1 MKKRVVC
8 LAVAVLMLLALL
20 TGCQTPGQKNVLNL
34 KGAEAAKLLLAEE
47 RLNAQLLKNEGDIF
61 ENGAK
66 VYRDLAAIAQANL
79 YRYTYAETGV
89 SPTTIAFDS
98 AYPVVAPLG
107 WGQATGKLSTVS
119 KTESTDGS
127 VLEIDGNTYTWSNFA
142 EYSNSYDYFSNLTNN
157 VVSSAN
163 AGADLIDNIK
173 RFVRVVDKWVDMAG
187 DEYYLHVEDNCEILF
202 NRQGDFLRICKRS
215 RDEQGVDVYELYRAD
230 ERSETRMTYIPGRKY
245 EYTHREKNG
254 GFNHNIIA
262 ENTKG
267 YWEFLDVGGE
277 APHYNVSC
285 IVIKDDIC
293 YQAPYSLEDIVEGVG
308 RIQIISPDR
317 ASDIMDCDSLATN
330 SRCYITLSLQSFE
343 GVESIQMEVDPDRVL
358 PANSG
363 TGDIYVHEEH
373 GKKFYMAIGAKSP
386 DVILKNGMVLKS
398 GDRYLDDRVEMREVR
413 VDYRNKE
420 NGTYGYWPMMSFMID
435 ADTFEA
441 RVQTL
446 REFLSLTGLTCKW
459 DMDYVISGTVQAL
472 KEVEQS
478 QKYQTW
484 NESPI
489 RTSADITQGFA
500 NLDAKYVAWH
510 TLYGTVKDAERIE
523 FTDREAMEL
532 NAYFAPIATQTATAV
547 KSEGLE
553 VSVSGLSLT
562 VTDTTLLVEGDVY
575 MVNFALLGKAAGG
588 LVHIPVEGTQ
598 TATYDGGDELVVTQT
613 ATFTIPALSPDEYT
627 VVTYISTPEGIR
639 MSGYT
644 ALVFGEVM
652 PCEAQAAN
660 VAVKTSRGAANEL
673 KVVCTYVTNVEVTL
687 AFESEEVS
695 YEDMYAA
702 LAEAAY
708 QYGFVDESAAVEL
721 LSGEDTWT
729 ALAGEEAALT
739 AGTYRLKYQIRN
751 RDSLVEG
758 YVIAQYG
765 K

>member
-1 MKKRVVC
+1 
-8 LAVAVLMLLALL
+8 
-20 TGCQTPGQKNVLNL
+20 
-34 KGAEAAKLLLAEE
+34 
-47 RLNAQLLKNEGDIF
+47 
-61 ENGAK
+61 
-66 VYRDLAAIAQANL
+66 
-79 YRYTYAETGV
+79 
-89 SPTTIAFDS
+89 
-98 AYPVVAPLG
+98 
-107 WGQATGKLSTVS
+107 
-119 KTESTDGS
+119 
-127 VLEIDGNTYTWSNFA
+127 
-142 EYSNSYDYFSNLTNN
+142 
-157 VVSSAN
+157 
-163 AGADLIDNIK
+163 
-173 RFVRVVDKWVDMAG
+173 
-187 DEYYLHVEDNCEILF
+187 
-202 NRQGDFLRICKRS
+202 
-215 RDEQGVDVYELYRAD
+215 
-230 ERSETRMTYIPGRKY
+230 
-245 EYTHREKNG
+245 
-254 GFNHNIIA
+254 
-262 ENTKG
+262 
-267 YWEFLDVGGE
+267 
-277 APHYNVSC
+277 
-285 IVIKDDIC
+285 
-293 YQAPYSLEDIVEGVG
+293 
-308 RIQIISPDR
+308 
-317 ASDIMDCDSLATN
+317 
-330 SRCYITLSLQSFE
+330 
-343 GVESIQMEVDPDRVL
+343 
-358 PANSG
+358 
-363 TGDIYVHEEH
+363 
-373 GKKFYMAIGAKSP
+373 
-386 DVILKNGMVLKS
+386 
-398 GDRYLDDRVEMREVR
+398 
-413 VDYRNKE
+413 
-420 NGTYGYWPMMSFMID
+420 
-435 ADTFEA
+435 
-441 RVQTL
+441 
-446 REFLSLTGLTCKW
+446 
-459 DMDYVISGTVQAL
+459 MDYVISGTVQAL

-598 TATYDGGDELVVTQT
+598 TAAYDGGDELVVTQT